1 MFSYF
6 HYFSRGSSNP
16 KSLIPWAPLRQLP
29 APSSAKAKAP
39 LGPVCVLFGE

>member
-6 HYFSRGSSNP
+6 HCFSRGSSNSKP
-16 KSLIPWAPLRQLP
+16 LIPRALLRQLP
-29 APSSAKAKAP
+29 APSSAKGKAP